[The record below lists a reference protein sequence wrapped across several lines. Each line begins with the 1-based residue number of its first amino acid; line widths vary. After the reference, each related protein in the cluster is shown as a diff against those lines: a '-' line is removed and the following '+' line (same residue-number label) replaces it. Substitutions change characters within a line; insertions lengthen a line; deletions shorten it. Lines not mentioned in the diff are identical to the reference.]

1 MIHPFR
7 TLSEPVQ
14 VVKNFGVE
22 TGGSVVN
29 EFGGATV
36 LAMGITP
43 EIGCIYGLHLI

>member
-7 TLSEPVQ
+7 TLAEPVQ

-29 EFGGATV
+29 EYW
-36 LAMGITP
+36 GILRR
-43 EIGCIYGLHLI
+43 IFQFLLIN